1 MSMSYPLLLNMIFLC
16 IKFFVHSSFNLNFK
30 GKSMILIKCNLRRF
44 SSSYISISRTFNA
57 GSRSST
63 QRLHLADSWKCE
75 SSGEDEPL
83 LFELQLWLG
92 IPVDQSWRPC
102 LDYLKYIISFGVL
115 QIFPK
120 RNWDPLCVASCL
132 FVCLLLLFFC
142 VCLSVCLFC
151 IICADKGLLAAQS
164 ENQPTDS
171 PGQVPETLVWFRQLS
186 ANANMAGTFKA
197 PKKAQLI
204 KTALPFNSLFSC

>member
-1 MSMSYPLLLNMIFLC
+1 MGLSVPPLLIVTLDSIRNSC
-16 IKFFVHSSFNLNFK
+16 NVFVHSSFNLNFK

-102 LDYLKYIISFGVL
+102 LDYLKYIISFWIL

-132 FVCLLLLFFC
+132 FVCSLLLFFLC
-142 VCLSVCLFC
+142 VSVCLFVLHHLC
-151 IICADKGLLAAQS
+151 
-164 ENQPTDS
+164 
-171 PGQVPETLVWFRQLS
+171 R
-186 ANANMAGTFKA
+186 
-197 PKKAQLI
+197 
-204 KTALPFNSLFSC
+204 